1 MHPNR
6 LITWHFLKAILSKR
20 KPDSKSYMQNFLG
33 NAISQIL
40 PALLTNLI
48 GKKNVV
54 DHVFQDVVTRASSIP
69 IATTYNTTPPSDSVE
84 QPSVSSSRSAKR
96 ELSTHH
102 FYCFMFY
109 V

>member
-1 MHPNR
+1 MPKVKYYLHYS
-6 LITWHFLKAILSKR
+6 LISLV
-20 KPDSKSYMQNFLG
+20 
-33 NAISQIL
+33 
-40 PALLTNLI
+40 
-48 GKKNVV
+48 KKNVV

-69 IATTYNTTPPSDSVE
+69 IATTYNATPHSDYVE

-102 FYCFMFY
+102 FDYFMFY